1 MSPTPRV
8 AALLAAAAF
17 AAVVVPWQVV
27 IPAVAVLVAAT
38 AIDLTFVRR
47 APAVTRTAPA
57 VVARGVAVPLQI
69 TVSGAA
75 AGVRVRQPSGPDLS
89 VTPDEAGGCLD
100 GELVGKRRGRHALG
114 PAAVRL
120 IGPLGLG
127 AWHHDVGEP
136 AEVAVLPD
144 VPGARR
150 IASAVRRGRFREEGR
165 RRGPLGIGTE
175 FESVR
180 DYVPDDDVR
189 VVNWRATQRL
199 GRPMS
204 NQYRLERDRDVICLV
219 DCGRLMAAPL
229 GGGTRLDA
237 ALDAA
242 VAVAAVA
249 DVLGDRCGT
258 IAFDASVRRH
268 LPPRRRGAADLVRVL
283 FDLEP
288 TRVDSDY
295 ELAFARVG
303 DAKRAFVLVFTDLL
317 EESAARPLLEALPML
332 ARRHAVAVA
341 TAADTDLN
349 EAVRREPERPLDVYR
364 AAVALDVLAARTAVS
379 RRLRAGGAAVVD
391 APPRSLPSA
400 CVRAYLQAK
409 ARLTL

>member
-1 MSPTPRV
+1 VTPTPRV
-8 AALLAAAAF
+8 AALLAVIAGSALL
-17 AAVVVPWQVV
+17 VPWPVV
-27 IPAVAVLVAAT
+27 LPAVLALAAAT
-38 AIDLTFVRR
+38 AVDLTFVRR
-47 APAVTRTAPA
+47 PPEVTRTAPEF
-57 VVARGVAVPLQI
+57 VARGTDAALRIEVD
-69 TVSGAA
+69 GAGDA
-75 AGVRVRQPSGPDLS
+75 VRVRQPVGPDLAL
-89 VTPDEAGGCLD
+89 TPDEADGGLD
-100 GELVGKRRGRHALG
+100 SKLVGRRRGRHTLA

-120 IGPLGLG
+120 TGPLGLG
-127 AWHHDVGEP
+127 AWHHDVGDT
-136 AEVAVLPD
+136 AEIAVLPD

-150 IASAVRRGRFREEGR
+150 IAQAVRRGRFREEGR

-180 DYVPDDDVR
+180 EYVPDDDVR

-229 GGGTRLDA
+229 AGGTRLDA

-249 DVLGDRCGT
+249 DVLGDRSGT
-258 IAFDASVRRH
+258 IAFDAEVRRH
-268 LPPRRRGAADLVRVL
+268 LPPRRRGASDLVRAL

-303 DAKRAFVLVFTDLL
+303 GAKRAFVLVLTDLL
-317 EESAARPLLEALPML
+317 EESAARPLLDALPVL

-341 TAADTDLN
+341 TAADTDLD
-349 EAVRREPERPLDVYR
+349 EAVRKEAQSALDVYE
-364 AAVALDVLAARTAVS
+364 AAVALDVLDARTAVV
-379 RRLRAGGAAVVD
+379 RRLRAGGADVVE
-391 APPRSLPSA
+391 APPKALPTA